1 MTQKDKKIAQYKI
14 DIFEKLDAIRERL
27 NSYDAI
33 GATLSEKTLVGV
45 NTCLLAADKTLEYG
59 FVNDAC
65 NEIDNTL
72 EKNTLIN

>member
-14 DIFEKLDAIRERL
+14 NIFEKLDAIRERL
-27 NSYDAI
+27 NSYDAV

-65 NEIDNTL
+65 SEIDNTL

>member
-1 MTQKDKKIAQYKI
+1 MAQKDKRIAQYKI
-14 DIFEKLDAIRERL
+14 DIFEKLDAIKERL

-65 NEIDNTL
+65 NEIDNAL
-72 EKNTLIN
+72 EKKYIIN

>member
-1 MTQKDKKIAQYKI
+1 MAQKDKRIAQYKI

-27 NSYDAI
+27 NSYDAL

-65 NEIDNTL
+65 NEIDNAL
-72 EKNTLIN
+72 EKKYIIN

>member
-1 MTQKDKKIAQYKI
+1 MTQKDKRIAQYKI

-27 NSYDAI
+27 NSYDAV

-45 NTCLLAADKTLEYG
+45 NTCLLAADKALEYG

-65 NEIDNTL
+65 NEIDNAL
-72 EKNTLIN
+72 EENTFIN

>member
-14 DIFEKLDAIRERL
+14 DILEKLDAIRDRL
-27 NSYDAI
+27 NSYNAV

-72 EKNTLIN
+72 EENTLIN

>member
-1 MTQKDKKIAQYKI
+1 MTQKDKKNAKYKI
-14 DIFEKLDAIRERL
+14 DILEKLDAIRERL
-27 NSYDAI
+27 NSYNAV

-72 EKNTLIN
+72 EENTLIN

>member
-1 MTQKDKKIAQYKI
+1 MTRKDKRIVQYKI

-27 NSYDAI
+27 NSYDAV

-65 NEIDNTL
+65 NEIDNAL